1 MILRQPTRLLN
12 LTGFSLAGF
21 LVLGINVAGAKE
33 ADYKEPVTIDSGSQL
48 VELAT
53 NKVTFSDNVIVKQG
67 TLDVRA
73 SKLVVTR
80 NDKGLETMT
89 AYGSPA
95 TYYQVLDSGQPINA
109 KAKQIT
115 YDIKTRTITLLND
128 AELKQ
133 NDNIVTGYR
142 IRYHI
147 DKEQMQAEGQ
157 GSGGRV
163 KTVFLPEQLQ
173 SMDNQEAKR

>member
-1 MILRQPTRLLN
+1 MKLRQPTRIL
-12 LTGFSLAGF
+12 SLAG
-21 LVLGINVAGAKE
+21 LLALGINLADAKE

-48 VELAT
+48 VELVD
-53 NKVTFSDNVIVKQG
+53 NKVTFTDNVIVKQG

-80 NDKGLETMT
+80 NDKGLQTMT

-95 TYYQVLDSGQPINA
+95 TYYQVLDSGQPVHA

-115 YDIKTRTITLLND
+115 YDIKTRSITLLNN

-142 IRYHI
+142 IRYDI
-147 DKEQMQAEGQ
+147 DKEQMEAQGQ
-157 GSGGRV
+157 GSSGRV

-173 SMDNQEAKR
+173 NMDNKEAKP

>member
-1 MILRQPTRLLN
+1 MILRQPTRLL
-12 LTGFSLAGF
+12 SLVGLFA
-21 LVLGINVAGAKE
+21 LGINVAGAKE

-48 VELAT
+48 VELAS
-53 NKVTFSDNVIVKQG
+53 NKVTFTDKVVVKQG

-80 NDKGLETMT
+80 NDKGLQTMT

-95 TYYQVLDSGQPINA
+95 TYYQVLDSGQPVQA

-115 YDIKTRTITLLND
+115 YDIRTRTITLLKD

-142 IRYHI
+142 IRYYI
-147 DKEQMQAEGQ
+147 DKEQMEAEGQ
-157 GSGGRV
+157 GSSGRV
-163 KTVFLPEQLQ
+163 KTIFLPEQLQ
-173 SMDNQEAKR
+173 NMNNKEAKP

>member
-1 MILRQPTRLLN
+1 MIPKQATRIL
-12 LTGFSLAGF
+12 SLAG
-21 LVLGINVAGAKE
+21 LLALGITVVDAKE

-48 VELAT
+48 VELA
-53 NKVTFSDNVIVKQG
+53 NDRVTFTDNVIVKQG

-73 SKLVVTR
+73 AKLVVTR
-80 NDKGLETMT
+80 NDQGLQTMT

-95 TYYQVLDSGQPINA
+95 TYYQVLDSGQPVNA

-115 YDIKTRTITLLND
+115 YDIKTRTITLLNN

-142 IRYHI
+142 IRYDI
-147 DKEQMQAEGQ
+147 DREQMEAQGQ
-157 GSGGRV
+157 GSTGRV

-173 SMDNQEAKR
+173 NMDNKEAKP

>member
-1 MILRQPTRLLN
+1 MILRQPTRLL
-12 LTGFSLAGF
+12 SLAG
-21 LVLGINVAGAKE
+21 LLALGINVAQAKE

-48 VELAT
+48 VELAS
-53 NKVTFSDNVIVKQG
+53 NKVTFSDNVVVKQG

-73 SKLVVTR
+73 SKLIVTR

-95 TYYQVLDSGQPINA
+95 TYYQVLDSGQPVHA
-109 KAKQIT
+109 QAKQIT
-115 YDIKTRTITLLND
+115 YDIKTRTITLLNN

-133 NDNIVTGYR
+133 NDNVVTGYR
-142 IRYHI
+142 IRYYI
-147 DKEQMQAEGQ
+147 DREQMEAQGEGTQ
-157 GSGGRV
+157 GRV

-173 SMDNQEAKR
+173 NMNNKEAKP

>member
-1 MILRQPTRLLN
+1 MILRQSTRLL
-12 LTGFSLAGF
+12 SLAG
-21 LVLGINVAGAKE
+21 LLALGMQGAQAKE
-33 ADYKEPVTIDSGSQL
+33 ADYKEPVTIDAGSQL
-48 VELAT
+48 VELAD

-80 NDKGLETMT
+80 NDKGLQTMT

-95 TYYQVLDSGQPINA
+95 TYYQMLDSGQPINA

-115 YDIKTRTITLLND
+115 YDLKTRTITLLNN

-142 IRYHI
+142 IRYYI
-147 DKEQMQAEGQ
+147 DREQMEAQGQ
-157 GSGGRV
+157 GSSGRV

-173 SMDNQEAKR
+173 NMNNKEAKP

>member
-1 MILRQPTRLLN
+1 MILRQPTRLL
-12 LTGFSLAGF
+12 SLVGLLA
-21 LVLGINVAGAKE
+21 LGINVANAKE
-33 ADYKEPVTIDSGSQL
+33 SDYKEPVTIDSGSQL
-48 VELAT
+48 VELAS
-53 NKVTFSDNVIVKQG
+53 NKVTFTDNVVVKQG

-80 NDKGLETMT
+80 NDKGLQTMT

-95 TYYQVLDSGQPINA
+95 TYYQVLDSGQPVQA

-115 YDIKTRTITLLND
+115 YDIRTRTITLLKD

-142 IRYHI
+142 IRYYI
-147 DKEQMQAEGQ
+147 DKEQMEAEGQ
-157 GSGGRV
+157 GSSGRV
-163 KTVFLPEQLQ
+163 KTIFLPEQLQ
-173 SMDNQEAKR
+173 NMNNKEAKP

>member
-1 MILRQPTRLLN
+1 MILRQAIRLLN
-12 LTGFSLAGF
+12 LSGFCLTSLLA
-21 LVLGINVAGAKE
+21 LGINLAQAKE
-33 ADYKEPVTIDSGSQL
+33 SDYKEPVTIDSGNQL
-48 VELAT
+48 VELVD
-53 NKVTFSDNVIVKQG
+53 NKVTFTDNVIVKQG

-80 NDKGLETMT
+80 NDQGLQTMT

-95 TYYQVLDSGQPINA
+95 TYYQVLDSGQPVNA

-115 YDIKTRTITLLND
+115 YDIKTRTITLLDN

-142 IRYHI
+142 IRYFI
-147 DKEQMQAEGQ
+147 DKEQMEAEGQ
-157 GSGGRV
+157 GNNGRV
-163 KTVFLPEQLQ
+163 KTIFLPEQLQ
-173 SMDNQEAKR
+173 NMNNKEAKP